1 MRVTGIINPT
11 GVTPSF
17 VIPLFGDLEELYI
30 QRTDGYE
37 KITSFERVYVSNEAK
52 DNILWLDAG
61 LHGQVED
68 QRLYGFQFEKNNC
81 IVGTRS
87 ELGRTLVERLTELKK
102 SDRPFLL
109 MDVAEFLGNASLRS
123 SARSSAYALLNR
135 ASPSAATRWQD
146 IMDAESINVTQ
157 PTPVMA
163 DPPPNKNSLS
173 KDIEIK
179 GSIKFANEFF
189 FDGNLE
195 GEVSSVD
202 GVLTIGENADV
213 RAEIKS
219 KTVIVKGK
227 VHGHITVEERCE
239 LHARSQLIGDL
250 KAARLVI
257 EEGATFVGKAEVT
270 PSKNIIKDLGAPPHK
285 EEPQKVGAPR

>member
-1 MRVTGIINPT
+1 M
-11 GVTPSF
+11 
-17 VIPLFGDLEELYI
+17 
-30 QRTDGYE
+30 
-37 KITSFERVYVSNEAK
+37 TS
-52 DNILWLDAG
+52 
-61 LHGQVED
+61 
-68 QRLYGFQFEKNNC
+68 
-81 IVGTRS
+81 IVAS
-87 ELGRTLVERLTELKK
+87 VLKK
-102 SDRPFLL
+102 FIPHKPGETAP
-109 MDVAEFLGNASLRS
+109 AEEAGPGEK
-123 SARSSAYALLNR
+123 
-135 ASPSAATRWQD
+135 PSTPPGEKTSTAPADKPPTPPAT
-146 IMDAESINVTQ
+146 ESINVTQ

-163 DPPPNKNSLS
+163 DTPPNKNSLS

-227 VHGHITVEERCE
+227 VHGNITVQERCE

-257 EEGATFVGKAEVT
+257 EEGATFVGKSEVT